1 MIIDLH
7 CHSVHSDDSL
17 LSFEEIARQS
27 KEKGIDGVCI
37 TDHETFVDSNVLEE
51 LESISNQINIRIF
64 EGAEINTDVGHIITF
79 GIKEYKFGMH
89 NLKFLYEQVAINKG
103 AMIWAHP
110 YRRIINDNETMTPE
124 EFQKRLDQTAKSE
137 IFNYVDA
144 IEVNNGRGSDFQNHF
159 SKKLAQLTRSKM
171 TGASDCHLTKDIGTW
186 ATEFERDDIVNTTQ
200 LIYEIKKGKYKP
212 LKIN

>member
-1 MIIDLH
+1 
-7 CHSVHSDDSL
+7 
-17 LSFEEIARQS
+17 
-27 KEKGIDGVCI
+27 
-37 TDHETFVDSNVLEE
+37 
-51 LESISNQINIRIF
+51 
-64 EGAEINTDVGHIITF
+64 
-79 GIKEYKFGMH
+79 
-89 NLKFLYEQVAINKG
+89 
-103 AMIWAHP
+103 MIWAHP

-171 TGASDCHLTKDIGTW
+171 TGASDCHLTKDIGNW
-186 ATEFERDDIVNTTQ
+186 ATEFETDDIDNTIQ